1 MNLVARHDEIVS
13 NRLAHLPKNAVYTS
27 PKVQNDLL
35 NIMAGIVRKKISL
48 AVQNAGIFSIL
59 ADETKDVSK
68 QEQLVIVLRYVDM
81 STCTVHE
88 CFLTFVVAES
98 LNAEG
103 LSDYIIKTLKE
114 HNLDPALIVSQGYD
128 DGASVMSGSCSGV
141 QQRIKIVAPNATYV
155 HCYAHCL
162 NLALVD
168 CVRNVQD
175 ASDIF
180 ALMLTSYSV
189 AIIES
194 YVQQTASIAKYLQA
208 HLVSESRC
216 S

>member
-1 MNLVARHDEIVS
+1 M
-13 NRLAHLPKNAVYTS
+13 
-27 PKVQNDLL
+27 
-35 NIMAGIVRKKISL
+35 

-68 QEQLVIVLRYVDM
+68 QVQLVIVLRYVDM

-88 CFLTFVVAES
+88 RFLTFVVAES

-103 LSDYIIKTLKE
+103 FSDYIIKTLKE

-168 CVRNVQD
+168 CVRNVQG

-180 ALMLTSYSV
+180 ALMLTSSSV

-194 YVQQTASIAKYLQA
+194 NSINCKIPTSPPCIRKPLQLTSLFSWMKLYLLFKVQCMCFTG
-208 HLVSESRC
+208 
-216 S
+216 